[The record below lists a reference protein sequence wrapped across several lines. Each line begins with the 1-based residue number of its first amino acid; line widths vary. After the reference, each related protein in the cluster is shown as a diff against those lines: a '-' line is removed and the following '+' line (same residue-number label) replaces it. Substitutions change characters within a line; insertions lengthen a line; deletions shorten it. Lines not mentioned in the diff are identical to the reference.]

1 MLKSFCSFTS
11 DLDGLFRD
19 EGIKNQTSQQF
30 WPNICCKERRD
41 KILEACEDPTGEINR
56 ADIIPFAL
64 SQGGDYSRHN
74 LYVEV
79 TDSIKK
85 DGYINSGMIKLIK
98 SLKPERNDRIIEKVN
113 SFFDDISLCGP
124 RIVDSPGEESKL
136 CQLFIPYHHA
146 MKNFYNVVA
155 EVFDNRINDEM
166 LGTMGATGAAGN
178 IDTVSATGGT
188 GNSATG
194 GKGNSDTLNRPT
206 QAAAPNVVKGK
217 RKKRNSVVKGKRKKR
232 NSAVKGQRKKRNPAF
247 LETMEGSLRKRQ
259 LGKKN
264 SINEKYNMQAAMKL
278 KVKQKQEQP
287 KAEKQCEHKDKKF
300 SQRELATLKPEYCS
314 GYNHLDLSKKEIK
327 NIAIHYLNKEISKN
341 DTVMSKLSRNLYYDV
356 QDGNCPAAPLFTAKD
371 VSIQQISTDALG
383 ENNEWVAVVKLN
395 TEDENSYLKS
405 EVPNCERADY
415 LIGAT
420 VKVKAYVDEGKR
432 KPLKDIFGLDLE
444 VVLTGTHYDVTSSNV
459 GRRRKLLKG
468 RSGAC

>member
-1 MLKSFCSFTS
+1 MQHDKLLARRKNADNKKEKDSCKQEQRDRTVIFPAIEISSEIEKIEDTTCIDTNRDEMLKSFCSFTS
-11 DLDGLFRD
+11 DLDRLFRNQ
-19 EGIKNQTSQQF
+19 GIKNQTSQQF

-79 TDSIKK
+79 SDSIKK
-85 DGYINSGMIKLIK
+85 DGYINSGMIKLIE
-98 SLKPERNDRIIEKVN
+98 SLKPEQKDRIIKKVN

-155 EVFDNRINDEM
+155 ELFDDRINDEM
-166 LGTMGATGAAGN
+166 LGKMGATGAAGN

-206 QAAAPNVVKGK
+206 QVAAPNGPV
-217 RKKRNSVVKGKRKKR
+217 NS
-232 NSAVKGQRKKRNPAF
+232 AF

-264 SINEKYNMQAAMKL
+264 SINEKYNMQQAMKL

-287 KAEKQCEHKDKKF
+287 KAEKQVEHKDKKF

-314 GYNHLDLSKKEIK
+314 GYNHLDLSNKEIK
-327 NIAIHYLNKEISKN
+327 NLMPNTNITFSDGYQKSKANKGVDMGVPS
-341 DTVMSKLSRNLYYDV
+341 
-356 QDGNCPAAPLFTAKD
+356 APLFALLFWYPSEK
-371 VSIQQISTDALG
+371 VMFVFGIRFLISLFDKSKWLYPEQYSG
-383 ENNEWVAVVKLN
+383 LRVA
-395 TEDENSYLKS
+395 NSL
-405 EVPNCERADY
+405 
-415 LIGAT
+415 
-420 VKVKAYVDEGKR
+420 
-432 KPLKDIFGLDLE
+432 
-444 VVLTGTHYDVTSSNV
+444 
-459 GRRRKLLKG
+459 
-468 RSGAC
+468 

>member
-1 MLKSFCSFTS
+1 MQHDKLLARRKNADNKKEKDSCKQEQRDRTVIFPAIEISSEIEKIEDTTCIDTNRDEMLKSFCSFTS
-11 DLDGLFRD
+11 DLDRLFRNQ
-19 EGIKNQTSQQF
+19 GIKNQTSQQF

-79 TDSIKK
+79 SDSIKK
-85 DGYINSGMIKLIK
+85 DGYINSGMIKLIE
-98 SLKPERNDRIIEKVN
+98 SLKPEQKDRIIKKVN

-155 EVFDNRINDEM
+155 ELFDDRINDEM
-166 LGTMGATGAAGN
+166 LGKMGATGAAGN

-206 QAAAPNVVKGK
+206 QVAAPNGPV
-217 RKKRNSVVKGKRKKR
+217 NS
-232 NSAVKGQRKKRNPAF
+232 AF

-264 SINEKYNMQAAMKL
+264 SINEKYNMQQAMKL

-287 KAEKQCEHKDKKF
+287 KAEKQVEHKDKKF

-314 GYNHLDLSKKEIK
+314 GYNHLDLSNKEIK
-327 NIAIHYLNKEISKN
+327 NLMPNTNITFSDGYQKSKANKGAEG
-341 DTVMSKLSRNLYYDV
+341 TPMST
-356 QDGNCPAAPLFTAKD
+356 PLFALLFWYPSEK
-371 VSIQQISTDALG
+371 VMFVFGIRFLISLFDKSKWLYPEQYSG
-383 ENNEWVAVVKLN
+383 LRVA
-395 TEDENSYLKS
+395 NSL
-405 EVPNCERADY
+405 
-415 LIGAT
+415 
-420 VKVKAYVDEGKR
+420 
-432 KPLKDIFGLDLE
+432 
-444 VVLTGTHYDVTSSNV
+444 
-459 GRRRKLLKG
+459 
-468 RSGAC
+468 

>member
-1 MLKSFCSFTS
+1 M
-11 DLDGLFRD
+11 
-19 EGIKNQTSQQF
+19 E
-30 WPNICCKERRD
+30 
-41 KILEACEDPTGEINR
+41 
-56 ADIIPFAL
+56 
-64 SQGGDYSRHN
+64 
-74 LYVEV
+74 
-79 TDSIKK
+79 
-85 DGYINSGMIKLIK
+85 
-98 SLKPERNDRIIEKVN
+98 
-113 SFFDDISLCGP
+113 
-124 RIVDSPGEESKL
+124 
-136 CQLFIPYHHA
+136 
-146 MKNFYNVVA
+146 
-155 EVFDNRINDEM
+155 
-166 LGTMGATGAAGN
+166 ATGAAGN
-178 IDTVSATGGT
+178 IDTVSATGGI

-194 GKGNSDTLNRPT
+194 GKGNIDTLNRPT
-206 QAAAPNVVKGK
+206 QVAAPTGPV
-217 RKKRNSVVKGKRKKR
+217 NS
-232 NSAVKGQRKKRNPAF
+232 AF

-264 SINEKYNMQAAMKL
+264 SINEKYNMQVAMKL

-371 VSIQQISTDALG
+371 VSIQQISMDTLG

-444 VVLTGTHYDVTSSNV
+444 VVLTGTYYEVTSSNV
-459 GRRRKLLKG
+459 GRRRKLLKKG
-468 RSGAC
+468 RSGLS